1 MHRIVCFC
9 HFLLLFLCVFCSP
22 AFSNQELPLNNDGSL
37 VSVEYVGVNPPI
49 ESIKNDLVSSEI
61 LLGDVALSLSA
72 TLFGTDPTVEHAFL
86 LRPEKELLLEFFT
99 VDGYSDQ
106 GVPLPGQLLATHTL
120 HPGNVFLFRH
130 LVPEGIP
137 NLLLCVQD
145 ETGSYYWYPRFS
157 GVDGFIELD
166 QGFSHFMGQ

>member
-86 LRPEKELLLEFFT
+86 LRPEKELLLEFLQWM
-99 VDGYSDQ
+99 DI
-106 GVPLPGQLLATHTL
+106 LIR
-120 HPGNVFLFRH
+120 VFLCLGNSWPLTRSIQAMCSFSVIWSLREF
-130 LVPEGIP
+130 PIFS
-137 NLLLCVQD
+137 CVSRMKQAV
-145 ETGSYYWYPRFS
+145 TIGTP
-157 GVDGFIELD
+157 GLAV
-166 QGFSHFMGQ
+166 